1 MILTNYT
8 DVFDNDSLIE
18 SLEIANPCPRQRS
31 ITRPLLFVHNYA
43 LFFFGSI
50 FNFLAFVI
58 LMQRSL
64 RCHSTFAYLAFL
76 SLSNGLLSLVHFS
89 KWMFKYYFNILFESY
104 LITCRFHRFLS
115 DFLTHF
121 SLFTLICVNIDRAR
135 TVTKSHPSKRYS
147 KSKFHLILMKE
158 ILVASILCAFHFHW
172 IIKYGS
178 EVSDGERKVALCR
191 FNDNQSTT
199 IYYYFLTTIYPPF
212 ELVVFFCLPLLI
224 NIFCTI
230 IIIRSLSMRMR
241 TAEKLRPSKV
251 SLQDK
256 MIKTKLPGILS
267 YLMPTK
273 ASKTNLHSC
282 CCLQIQCRRHT
293 RIRLKIGRTKR
304 SLNKYHEENKTIDRQ
319 QSITSLSNDNQVQ
332 GTLKNTSNILNKSHR
347 TRRTRDIHLSAMLIS
362 LNILYLLLNLP
373 FNLHQ
378 TFVKKLYNINSDW
391 CNIMFISL
399 LFDAL
404 QQTFFTT
411 NFFLYILT
419 NRRFRE
425 EFYNTM
431 IKILTRCKQNPSRD
445 KQNNNNNNN
454 QYRKQIRSSSFTAS
468 TRKRTN
474 STNENQINWI
484 PTSQNGDSIISDL
497 ELPSTTSPALQQ
509 TIALINENNKSNQKL
524 VMFKD

>member
-1 MILTNYT
+1 MIITNHT
-8 DVFDNDSLIE
+8 SVFDNDSLIE
-18 SLEIANPCPRQRS
+18 SLEIANPCPRQRN

-89 KWMFKYYFNILFESY
+89 KWMLQYYFNVLFENF
-104 LITCRFHRFLS
+104 LITCRFNRFLS

-135 TVTKSHPSKRYS
+135 TVTKSHPSRRYS
-147 KSKFHLILMKE
+147 KSKFHIILMKE
-158 ILVASILCAFHFHW
+158 FIVASILCAFHFHW

-178 EVSDGERKVALCR
+178 EVVNGDKKKTLCT
-191 FNDNQSTT
+191 FDHNQSTT

-230 IIIRSLSMRMR
+230 LIIRSLSIRMR
-241 TAEKLRPSKV
+241 TAEKFRPSKT

-256 MIKTKLPGILS
+256 IIKTKSRGILS
-267 YLMPTK
+267 YFIPTK
-273 ASKTNLHSC
+273 ASKTNIHSC
-282 CCLQIQCRRHT
+282 FCFQIQCRRHT
-293 RIRLKIGRTKR
+293 RFRLKIGRTIR
-304 SLNKYHEENKTIDRQ
+304 SLSQYYEENKTIDGQ
-319 QSITSLSNDNQVQ
+319 QSITSVSQDNQVQ
-332 GTLKNTSNILNKSHR
+332 LTLKNTSNILNRNHR

-378 TFVKKLYNINSDW
+378 TFVKHLYNTNSDP

-411 NFFLYILT
+411 NFFLYVLT

-425 EFYNTM
+425 ELYNTI
-431 IKILTRCKQNPSRD
+431 IKILTRCKQNSPRE
-445 KQNNNNNNN
+445 KQNKLRH
-454 QYRKQIRSSSFTAS
+454 RKQMRSSSFNLSATM
-468 TRKRTN
+468 RTISN
-474 STNENQINWI
+474 NENQIIWI
-484 PTSQNGDSIISDL
+484 PTSQNGDSAVSDL
-497 ELPSTTSPALQQ
+497 ELPSTSQTQQQ
-509 TIALINENNKSNQKL
+509 TIALINENNKYNQKL
-524 VMFKD
+524 VMFKDLPSD

>member
-1 MILTNYT
+1 
-8 DVFDNDSLIE
+8 
-18 SLEIANPCPRQRS
+18 
-31 ITRPLLFVHNYA
+31 
-43 LFFFGSI
+43 
-50 FNFLAFVI
+50 
-58 LMQRSL
+58 MQRSL

-89 KWMFKYYFNILFESY
+89 KWMFNYYFNVSFESF
-104 LITCRFHRFLS
+104 LLTCRLNRFLS

-121 SLFTLICVNIDRAR
+121 SLFTLVCVNIDRAR
-135 TVTKSHPSKRYS
+135 TVTKNHPNRKYS
-147 KSKFHLILMKE
+147 KSKFQLILMKE

-178 EVSDGERKVALCR
+178 EVSNGEKKVVLCD
-191 FNDNQSTT
+191 FHDSQTTT

-230 IIIRSLSMRMR
+230 LIIRSLSMRMR
-241 TAEKLRPSKV
+241 TAEKFRPSKTN
-251 SLQDK
+251 LQDK
-256 MIKTKLPGILS
+256 IIRRKSSRILS
-267 YLMPTK
+267 YFIPTT
-273 ASKTNLHSC
+273 ASKTNIHSC
-282 CCLQIQCRRHT
+282 FCFQIQCRRHT
-293 RIRLKIGRTKR
+293 NLRLKIGRTTR

-319 QSITSLSNDNQVQ
+319 QSITSLSQDNQVQ
-332 GTLKNTSNILNKSHR
+332 STLKNTTGILNKTHR

-378 TFVKKLYNINSDW
+378 TFVKHLYNTNADR

-411 NFFLYILT
+411 NFFLYVLT

-425 EFYNTM
+425 EFYNT
-431 IKILTRCKQNPSRD
+431 IIEILTRCKQNSSRE
-445 KQNNNNNNN
+445 KPNN
-454 QYRKQIRSSSFTAS
+454 YRHRKQMRSSSFNLSVTM
-468 TRKRTN
+468 RTN
-474 STNENQINWI
+474 SNNDNQIIWI
-484 PTSQNGDSIISDL
+484 PVSQNGDSAISDCDL
-497 ELPSTTSPALQQ
+497 TSTSPTQQQ

-524 VMFKD
+524 VMFKDISND